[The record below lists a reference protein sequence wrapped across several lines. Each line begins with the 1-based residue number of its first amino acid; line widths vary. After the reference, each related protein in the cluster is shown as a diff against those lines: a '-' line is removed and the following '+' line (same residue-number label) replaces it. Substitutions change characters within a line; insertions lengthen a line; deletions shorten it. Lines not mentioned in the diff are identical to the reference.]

1 MQLQGHELHEHGT
14 CRGELAEPAGTMS
27 AASLGSALG
36 LGWHTRKWMDS
47 VEVTDE
53 TLRGLGQAI
62 ALRSCEA
69 ERQFADSS
77 YAEIAVQVAFAS
89 RRGQLPGAS
98 KRQPRFEGSALGRF
112 FRLIGALFVR
122 LADNPDEP
130 PGANRCYN
138 FGIPSL
144 RSPEMSLPNKTEGQY
159 QISNFLRAK
168 RECPGAISSGLATRQ

>member
-77 YAEIAVQVAFAS
+77 YAEIAGSGGFCVAPWPTA
-89 RRGQLPGAS
+89 RGLKA
-98 KRQPRFEGSALGRF
+98 
-112 FRLIGALFVR
+112 
-122 LADNPDEP
+122 
-130 PGANRCYN
+130 
-138 FGIPSL
+138 
-144 RSPEMSLPNKTEGQY
+144 
-159 QISNFLRAK
+159 
-168 RECPGAISSGLATRQ
+168 ATKI